1 MSETFRNVP
10 IMMTGQPT
18 DLRSASGAPR
28 SAVVVLYI
36 DRSHAPR
43 GAASPGPG
51 PRGAR
56 AARAAAAS
64 KGRGG
69 GARRRVHARRLR
81 FIYRLATPCP
91 WLARACPCAGVGR
104 GITAYS
110 PYTTHGDKAVRL

>member
-18 DLRSASGAPR
+18 DLRSASGAPVR
-28 SAVVVLYI
+28 GSSYI

-81 FIYRLATPCP
+81 FIAVSDARCP
-91 WLARACPCAGVGR
+91 WRAR
-104 GITAYS
+104 
-110 PYTTHGDKAVRL
+110 VRVRCGARHYRILSIYNTRV

>member
-18 DLRSASGAPR
+18 DLRSASGAPVR
-28 SAVVVLYI
+28 GSSYI

-69 GARRRVHARRLR
+69 GARRRACTRDALLR
-81 FIYRLATPCP
+81 FI
-91 WLARACPCAGVGR
+91 
-104 GITAYS
+104 
-110 PYTTHGDKAVRL
+110 